1 MCAPQIPVGGTT
13 AAITLTETEQS
24 VLKSLSHLDY
34 EKWYENFDPRIATD
48 ASTISLLV
56 KLLSG
61 SIEQQHESLDFLA
74 CLSHSTANRSA
85 IRAAGAIPLVD
96 KMLETMDPE
105 EPDDLE
111 LDAGRLRGM
120 LSERNGVW
128 SQWSVAMRMQKVTPV
143 YDVAEELKW
152 VVSSLF
158 ELTSETGSYIKAKGE
173 DGFFLTIAR
182 CTNPRVREAWRI
194 SCFYDE
200 PTIVERCGD
209 EKKKHAQLPDDFV
222 KAWGD
227 ALVAAFDPSG
237 KVWKGFVAGEK
248 YWSNVKPFKFKTQ
261 TSKGMKDIGTF
272 MHVYKLVRKPGAFE

>member
-24 VLKSLSHLDY
+24 VLKSLSHLDDSLDMDSY
-34 EKWYENFDPRIATD
+34 EPYDPRIATD
-48 ASTISLLV
+48 ASTISLLI

-61 SIEQQHESLDFLA
+61 SIEQQEESLTILG
-74 CLSHSTANRSA
+74 CLSWSPVNRSA
-85 IRAAGAIPLVD
+85 IRDTGVISLLN
-96 KMLETMDPE
+96 KMLEPMDPE
-105 EPDDLE
+105 EPDDWERYAVVLNARLHENSMDIYLQNLE
-111 LDAGRLRGM
+111 
-120 LSERNGVW
+120 ER
-128 SQWSVAMRMQKVTPV
+128 
-143 YDVAEELKW
+143 KW

-194 SCFYDE
+194 SCLSDDSCFSDE
-200 PTIVERCGD
+200 QTIVERCAD